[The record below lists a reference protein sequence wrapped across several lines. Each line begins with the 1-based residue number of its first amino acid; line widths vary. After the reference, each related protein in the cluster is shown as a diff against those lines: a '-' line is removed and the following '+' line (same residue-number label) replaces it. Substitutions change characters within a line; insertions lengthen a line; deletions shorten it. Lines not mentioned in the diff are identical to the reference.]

1 MAAKTKKST
10 KKTTQKKNSQEITQK
25 KSAPAQARCC
35 SPASIGKKAIF
46 LIPLLIIIIGILLY
60 VFRSSYLVAVVNGKP
75 VTKFQLWNELEKQA
89 GKQVLES
96 LVIETLILQEAQNQN
111 LQITQGEID
120 AEVQKIK
127 DNLKQQGQELDQLLA
142 AQGMSLDEL
151 KEQIRM
157 QKIVEKLAAGN
168 VVTTDEEV
176 QEYLEKNKD
185 FLPEDA
191 TQEELKITVKN
202 QLEQQKQNEQVQT
215 WIQALQEKA
224 KITYFNKQYQQ
235 E

>member
-25 KSAPAQARCC
+25 KSVPAQARCC
-35 SPASIGKKAIF
+35 STASIGKKAIF

-60 VFRSSYLVAVVNGKP
+60 IFRSSYLVATVNGKP
-75 VTKFQLWNELEKQA
+75 ITKFQLWNVLEKQA

-96 LVIETLILQEAQNQN
+96 LVTETLILQEAENQN
-111 LQITQGEID
+111 LQVSQADID
-120 AEVQKIK
+120 AEIQKIK
-127 DNLKQQGQELDQLLA
+127 DNLKGQGQDLDQLLV

-151 KEQIRM
+151 KKQVKI
-157 QKIVEKLAAGN
+157 QKFVELLATKDV
-168 VVTTDEEV
+168 VVTDQEV
-176 QEYLEKNKD
+176 EEYLEKNKD

-191 TQEELKITVKN
+191 TPEEIKVSVRQ
-202 QLEQQKQNEQVQT
+202 QLEQQKQNEQVQS

-224 KITYFNKQYQQ
+224 KITYFNKQ
-235 E
+235 

>member
-1 MAAKTKKST
+1 MAAKKINKKSNS
-10 KKTTQKKNSQEITQK
+10 KGNSQKTINKPVVAKTK
-25 KSAPAQARCC
+25 FANKFV
-35 SPASIGKKAIF
+35 F
-46 LIPLLIIIIGILLY
+46 LTPLLIIIIGILLY

>member
-25 KSAPAQARCC
+25 KSVPAQARCC
-35 SPASIGKKAIF
+35 STASIGKKAIF

-60 VFRSSYLVAVVNGKP
+60 IFRSSYLVATVNGKP
-75 VTKFQLWNELEKQA
+75 ITKFQLWNVLEKQA

-96 LVIETLILQEAQNQN
+96 LVTQTLILQEAKNQN
-111 LQITQGEID
+111 LEITQPDID
-120 AEVQKIK
+120 AEIQKIK
-127 DNLKQQGQELDQLLA
+127 DNLKQQGQELDQLLV
-142 AQGMSLDEL
+142 AQGMSLDKL
-151 KEQIRM
+151 KEQIKM

-168 VVTTDEEV
+168 VITTDEEV

-191 TQEELKITVKN
+191 TPEELKESVKQ
-202 QLEQQKQNEQVQT
+202 QLKQQKQNEQVQS

-224 KITYFNKQYQQ
+224 KITYFNKQ
-235 E
+235 